1 MNFKTTTKGLFAG
14 TLLLASALMA
24 STQAQA
30 TTIDFDLTT
39 PEFRLASSFVFTQE
53 DVSATFSNFSTG
65 LTFQGNRGGG
75 GICVAAEDSGN
86 FGSCLGLTSFDLTF
100 SEDVQLISF
109 VTGRTFGS
117 VDLTFTQGSNAS
129 IQDTFPVGADQ
140 AFTNQFIATGGT
152 PINVAVDTTGSS
164 GLLEFSQLTVET
176 VAPVPLPAAAWLF
189 LSGLGGLG
197 ALKLKRQKA
206 LA

>member
-30 TTIDFDLTT
+30 TTIDFDLTGSFSVA
-39 PEFRLASSFVFTQE
+39 PSFVFTQE
-53 DVSATFSNFSTG
+53 GVSATFSNFSVG
-65 LTFQGNRGGG
+65 DTFQASLD
-75 GICVAAEDSGN
+75 GICVAGVFCGN
-86 FGSCLGLTSFDLTF
+86 SFDLTF

-109 VTGRTFGS
+109 VTGFGGFD
-117 VDLTFTQGSNAS
+117 VGTTALTFTQGSNAS
-129 IQDTFPVGADQ
+129 FQGAFPNLVDT

-152 PINVAVDTTGSS
+152 PINVTAAFDASP
-164 GLLEFSQLTVET
+164 EFSDFLILSQLTVET

>member
-39 PEFRLASSFVFTQE
+39 PEFEFVPQIMVTQE
-53 DVSATFSNFSTG
+53 GVSAVFSNFP
-65 LTFQGNRGGG
+65 GGIEG
-75 GICVAAEDSGN
+75 TLRSFSGICVAGPC
-86 FGSCLGLTSFDLTF
+86 GGGPPSFDLTF

-109 VTGRTFGS
+109 VTGFNNFDDPGES
-117 VDLTFTQGSNAS
+117 VALTFTQGSNAS
-129 IQDTFPVGADQ
+129 FQGAFPVGADQ

-152 PINVAVDTTGSS
+152 PINVTVDITGS
-164 GLLEFSQLTVET
+164 GLLLFSQLTVET

>member
-39 PEFRLASSFVFTQE
+39 PEPRLASSFVFTQE

-65 LTFQGNRGGG
+65 LTFQGIFGG

-86 FGSCLGLTSFDLTF
+86 FGTCLGLTSFDLTF

-129 IQDTFPVGADQ
+129 FQDTFPVGADQ

-152 PINVAVDTTGSS
+152 PINVTVDTAGSS
-164 GLLEFSQLTVET
+164 VELELSQLTVET